1 LVSIGIILKY
11 KFDDFG
17 QFLLCFLWSKPSSL
31 IKNIVYSM
39 AILFAPIQDIIWN
52 KLKNEYDIIYNAVQC
67 SFKAIYILWLWL
79 DSSKYFD
86 E

>member
-1 LVSIGIILKY
+1 MILIN
-11 KFDDFG
+11 FCSAFCG
-17 QFLLCFLWSKPSSL
+17 QYHHRKL
-31 IKNIVYSM
+31 KNIVYSK
-39 AILFAPIQDIIWN
+39 AILFTPIQDIIWN

>member
-1 LVSIGIILKY
+1 
-11 KFDDFG
+11 
-17 QFLLCFLWSKPSSL
+17 
-31 IKNIVYSM
+31 M